1 MNDQSFSNR
10 PTSPPA
16 PLRMSDR
23 DFAALGA
30 PKIVYVR
37 EIDTDDVR
45 QVVGQEAEIPADARF
60 FAVHAADGT
69 RMAIVDSRDTAFAG
83 ARQYDLEPVSVH

>member
-1 MNDQSFSNR
+1 MNNDTAMQN
-10 PTSPPA
+10 A
-16 PLRMSDR
+16 LCALQMSEK

-30 PKIVYVR
+30 PKMVYVR
-37 EIDTDDVR
+37 EIATDDVR
-45 QVVGQEAEIPADARF
+45 EVVGDKAEIPADARF

-69 RMAIVDSRDTAFAG
+69 RMAIVDDRDTAFAG

>member
-1 MNDQSFSNR
+1 MNNEQV
-10 PTSPPA
+10 SPMV
-16 PLRMSDR
+16 RSTMSTQ

-37 EIDTDDVR
+37 EVGQDAVRDVIGDDTD
-45 QVVGQEAEIPADARF
+45 IPTDARF

-69 RMAIVDSRDTAFAG
+69 RMAIVDDREAAFAG
-83 ARQYDLEPVSVH
+83 ARQYDLDPVSVH

>member
-1 MNDQSFSNR
+1 MNNTPFT
-10 PTSPPA
+10 PTPRGA
-16 PLRMSDR
+16 MSTR
-23 DFAALGA
+23 DFAAFGA

-37 EIDTDDVR
+37 EVGEEAVR
-45 QVVGQEAEIPADARF
+45 DIVGAEATLPDDARF

-69 RMAIVDSRDTAFAG
+69 RMAIVDDREAAFAG

>member
-1 MNDQSFSNR
+1 MTENLF
-10 PTSPPA
+10 TGGTG
-16 PLRMSDR
+16 PLAMSEQ

-30 PKIVYVR
+30 PKTVYVR
-37 EIDTDDVR
+37 EIATDDVR
-45 QVVGQEAEIPADARF
+45 QVVGEQAEIPSDARF

-69 RMAIVDSRDTAFAG
+69 RMAIVDDRETAFAG